1 MAYYNEIDPFCCE
14 VLRARIADGRLPSG
28 QVDGRDVR
36 EVRPDEIPA
45 GQVHLFAGI
54 GGFAVAARLA
64 GLPDDFD
71 IWTAGF
77 PCQDISTAGK
87 GAGLSGTRSGLFFEI
102 VRLLRGVQRRPSWVL
117 LENVP
122 ALRTRGFDRV
132 AAEMEELGY
141 AVGEVVV
148 GAWAVGAPH
157 KRNRAWIVCRL
168 ADARCG
174 PSDGRVHGEGPEQA
188 RQGQPTAS
196 GASRL
201 ADTGCEHGRTRGQVA
216 GEHETAGGNPS
227 CSADPERPRAVAD
240 ADPPGRQEHPCLTK
254 NPREECQ
261 APVGSRWP
269 SRPGE
274 PQHEW
279 EAARLLE
286 LPLGGL
292 VDGIPA
298 RLVRRANRDALK
310 AYGNSI
316 VPQVAAEIMRAMTG
330 GPLLAA
336 KGKT

>member
-14 VLRARIADGRLPSG
+14 VLKARIADGRLPKG

-36 EVRPDEIPA
+36 EVQPEEIPA

-54 GGFAVAARLA
+54 GGFGLAARLA

-71 IWTAGF
+71 LWTAGF

-87 GAGLSGTRSGLFFEI
+87 GEGLQGSRSGLFFEI
-102 VRLLRGVQRRPSWVL
+102 VRLLRGVRRRPAWVL
-117 LENVP
+117 IENVP

-157 KRNRAWIVCRL
+157 KRDRAWIVCWLVNPASDGCGGFWPQDGPGESAGVLGAGLESDGGL
-168 ADARCG
+168 ADA
-174 PSDGRVHGEGPEQA
+174 
-188 RQGQPTAS
+188 
-196 GASRL
+196 
-201 ADTGCEHGRTRGQVA
+201 GCEYGRTRGQVA
-216 GEHETAGGNPS
+216 GEHEAAGGNPS
-227 CSADPERPRAVAD
+227 CATEPERSRAVAD
-240 ADPPGRQEHPCLTK
+240 AEGRGFGADRGARDARHID
-254 NPREECQ
+254 EC
-261 APVGSRWP
+261 WP

-292 VDGIPA
+292 IDGIPA
-298 RLVRRANRDALK
+298 RLVRAANRNALK

-316 VPQVAAEIMRAMTG
+316 VPQVAAEVMRAMAAHEA
-330 GPLLAA
+330 AA
-336 KGKT
+336 KESGRT

>member
-36 EVRPDEIPA
+36 EVQPDEIPA

-54 GGFAVAARLA
+54 GGFAYAARLA

-102 VRLLRGVQRRPSWVL
+102 VRFLRGVERRPAWVL

-132 AAEMEELGY
+132 ADEME
-141 AVGEVVV
+141 AVGYTVGQVVV

-157 KRNRAWIVCRL
+157 KRDRVWIVCGLVHSAVKRL
-168 ADARCG
+168 GRGGADG
-174 PSDGRVHGEGPEQA
+174 PGESAGLLGAGLESDGRL
-188 RQGQPTAS
+188 
-196 GASRL
+196 L
-201 ADTGCEHGRTRGQVA
+201 ANPRCKYGRTRGEVA
-216 GEHETAGGNPS
+216 GEHEAAGRNPPCSIDAERS
-227 CSADPERPRAVAD
+227 CTVAD
-240 ADPPGRQEHPCLTK
+240 ATGFRCTQHPERKYQAPPGERRLQEL
-254 NPREECQ
+254 
-261 APVGSRWP
+261 GSGWP

-298 RLVRRANRDALK
+298 RLVRHANRESLK
-310 AYGNSI
+310 AYGNSV
-316 VPQVAAEIMRAMTG
+316 VPQVAAEVMKAMARV
-330 GPLLAA
+330 LEHVA
-336 KGKT
+336 

>member
-1 MAYYNEIDPFCCE
+1 MAYYNELDPFCCG
-14 VLRARIADGRLPSG
+14 VLKARIADGRLPSG

-36 EVRPDEIPA
+36 EVQPEEIPS

-54 GGFAVAARLA
+54 GGFAYAARLA

-87 GAGLSGTRSGLFFEI
+87 GAGLHGSRSGLFFEI
-102 VRLLRGVQRRPSWVL
+102 ARLLRGVGRRPTWVL

-141 AVGEVVV
+141 SVGEVVV

-157 KRNRAWIVCRL
+157 KRNRVWIVCRL
-168 ADARCG
+168 AQPSRTGTRGEPRTAKGRTRTPGIRQRNGAAGAVRVDA
-174 PSDGRVHGEGPEQA
+174 A
-188 RQGQPTAS
+188 

-201 ADTGCEHGRTRGQVA
+201 ADPANRGCVAEHG
-216 GEHETAGGNPS
+216 
-227 CSADPERPRAVAD
+227 
-240 ADPPGRQEHPCLTK
+240 
-254 NPREECQ
+254 
-261 APVGSRWP
+261 WP

-274 PQHEW
+274 AQYEW

-292 VDGIPA
+292 IDGVSA
-298 RLVRRANRDALK
+298 RLVQRSNKESLK

-316 VPQVAAEIMRAMTG
+316 VPQVAAEVMRAMTG
-330 GPLLAA
+330 GPLLAEA
-336 KGKT
+336 EDSDG